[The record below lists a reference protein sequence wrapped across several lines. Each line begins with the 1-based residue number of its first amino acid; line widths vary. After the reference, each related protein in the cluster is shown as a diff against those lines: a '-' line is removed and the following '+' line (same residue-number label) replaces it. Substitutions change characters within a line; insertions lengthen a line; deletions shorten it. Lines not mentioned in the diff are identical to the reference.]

1 MDTNAMGTNASRIDY
16 QQAQRHVERKI
27 GFLIHLS
34 VYIIVNIGLILINQ
48 ITGREHAWPLGPLF
62 FWGLA
67 LALYGLRVYLREPG
81 ARWKRR
87 MIEQELRKQQA

>member
-1 MDTNAMGTNASRIDY
+1 MDTDTNSIEYR
-16 QQAQRHVERKI
+16 QAQRHVERKI

-34 VYIIVNIGLILINQ
+34 VYAIVNTGLILLSQ
-48 ITGREHAWPLGPLF
+48 ITGRGHAWPLGPMF

-67 LALYGLRVYLREPG
+67 LTLHGLRVYLREPG